1 MIRNGVGIF
10 FFVVSGFFIYM
21 IGLLAFFD
29 IPDIGSKK
37 FMIMGG
43 FSIPLIMSHLVG
55 LALYRGSNWKI
66 PTGITLFT
74 GGAFNI
80 LVVISM
86 LPIKGSPE
94 ISTVMDTSSLDAFND
109 YLSGFIVMA
118 IFMGAGSALYLLGK
132 SANKS
137 RQSDA
142 SAVA

>member
-21 IGLLAFFD
+21 VGLLAFFD

-86 LPIKGSPE
+86 LSIKGSPE

-109 YLSGFIVMA
+109 YISGFTVMA
-118 IFMGAGSALYLLGK
+118 IFMGQVQLCIY
-132 SANKS
+132 
-137 RQSDA
+137 
-142 SAVA
+142 